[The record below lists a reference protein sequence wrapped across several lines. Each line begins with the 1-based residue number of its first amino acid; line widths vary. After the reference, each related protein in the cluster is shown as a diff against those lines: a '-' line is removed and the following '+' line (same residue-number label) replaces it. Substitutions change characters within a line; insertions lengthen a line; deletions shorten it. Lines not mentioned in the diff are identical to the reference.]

1 VTTTRKKESW
11 HPRLR
16 TIEDEHNHL
25 RVALAWM
32 VENHDH
38 PRGATAERHALE
50 YARHMLDVT
59 NPYTRDEDANA
70 RYLERLP

>member
-1 VTTTRKKESW
+1 MTTTTRKSW

-25 RVALAWM
+25 RVALEWLL
-32 VENHDH
+32 EIHDR
-38 PRGATAERHALE
+38 PRGPVNERRAVE

-59 NPYTRDEDANA
+59 NPNGVVE
-70 RYLERLP
+70 